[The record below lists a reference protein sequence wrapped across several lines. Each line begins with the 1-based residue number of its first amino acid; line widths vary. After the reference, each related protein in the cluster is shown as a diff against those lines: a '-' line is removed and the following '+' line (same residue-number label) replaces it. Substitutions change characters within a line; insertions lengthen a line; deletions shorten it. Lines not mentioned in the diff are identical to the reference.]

1 MQTMSEFTS
10 ISDSLALMAD
20 PALQQFAQMHK
31 DDPFSLALAVSESN
45 RRKKLRAAQQGVAGM
60 QQQPPVADQEIAQM
74 NAPVMP
80 ENVGIGALPA
90 PSMAGMPM
98 GGITGEEEMEPQTMA
113 GGGMVAFRD
122 GGGVER
128 YAPGGMPP
136 AETEAAER
144 ARRLVRMAQA
154 RAAFSGRMPFTYGLT
169 PGAAAAGLGVAG
181 IPIGIAGGLTS
192 AMEAMRAEG
201 YPVDPRGE
209 FATEATPE
217 EMAFDAARRQRE
229 AVVPSAPAKATV
241 SQSGPRNSP
250 AMVFPSAAE
259 QLRLAAAG
267 EEIPV
272 ASAAA
277 PGAGRGPAAPPRRPA
292 APAAAAAPGA
302 TPTTTSGDLNDL
314 ASLFSTTLAAQNYTD
329 PAAAQLT
336 ALETKER
343 EAAEA
348 EKTALERDQ
357 ARFAEAFKGREARL
371 GKREEEIGKFKDTNT
386 GLALLNAG
394 LAIMSTP
401 GGLATAI
408 GKGAQV
414 GTQQFASGLD
424 KIRSAQEK
432 LDEARDRTEE
442 LKLNRD
448 EMSAKEVRAAESKIR
463 QVGVDAQK
471 RGIDGLRQA
480 AGVNEARAK
489 TIFDKTVQVGTTR
502 EEITGRKDVAAMQ
515 ERGATARANTGL
527 QATLNSPERLAFAAE
542 LRKTITEDKPQGD
555 AVEAYRKLME
565 LKREPMSIEQMRKDW
580 TDMTKRMQISQ
591 DYPNVKTFEDYMTV
605 MNAGGGGSGGGGFA
619 IVGSRPAK

>member
-1 MQTMSEFTS
+1 MQTMGEFTS

-128 YAPGGMPP
+128 YQSRGLVQDA
-136 AETEAAER
+136 ARYAASDVESEAER

-217 EMAFDAARRQRE
+217 EMAFDEARRQRE

-241 SQSGPRNSP
+241 SQSGPRISP
-250 AMVFPSAAE
+250 AMAFPSAAE

-267 EEIPV
+267 EEVPV
-272 ASAAA
+272 APGAA
-277 PGAGRGPAAPPRRPA
+277 PGAPPRP
-292 APAAAAAPGA
+292 PAAAAA
-302 TPTTTSGDLNDL
+302 TPR
-314 ASLFSTTLAAQNYTD
+314 
-329 PAAAQLT
+329 PAAAAVPGIGGLDAAAEYKK
-336 ALETKER
+336 ALE
-343 EAAEA
+343 EADKKTDPNAADVKALGEEKVKVGQESVTGLEA
-348 EKTALERDQ
+348 IQKQFSDI
-357 ARFAEAFKGREARL
+357 FKGRKERLDTREAEV
-371 GKREEEIGKFKDTNT
+371 GKLKDQGL
-386 GLALLNAG
+386 GLALLQAG
-394 LAIMSTP
+394 AAMMTTR
-401 GGLATAI
+401 GGLGVAL
-408 GKGAQV
+408 GKGVQV
-414 GTQQFASGLD
+414 GTEQYASGLE
-424 KIRSAQEK
+424 KLRSAQEK
-432 LDEARDRTEE
+432 IADARDRLEE
-442 LKLNRD
+442 IEAQRGELSARELFKARNEVKNLGINAREDLIKSRMLSTKENRADAMKVVDSTLKL
-448 EMSAKEVRAAESKIR
+448 
-463 QVGVDAQK
+463 
-471 RGIDGLRQA
+471 
-480 AGVNEARAK
+480 AG
-489 TIFDKTVQVGTTR
+489 TR
-502 EEITGRKDVAAMQ
+502 EEIAGREKVAGITAAAYRDTAGARGDSGQNKAMAVLLETTRKNIEAEAVKKFPYPTGN
-515 ERGATARANTGL
+515 EREQYVKNALRTAIQSSPALAQYVGAT
-527 QATLNSPERLAFAAE
+527 
-542 LRKTITEDKPQGD
+542 
-555 AVEAYRKLME
+555 
-565 LKREPMSIEQMRKDW
+565 
-580 TDMTKRMQISQ
+580 
-591 DYPNVKTFEDYMTV
+591 
-605 MNAGGGGSGGGGFA
+605 GGGGAPSGADLRFDEKTGQF
-619 IVGSRPAK
+619 VPMR